1 MADIEIAATAWA
13 SLWLRQESGALQLC
27 VTEGGDIGIYDSR
40 DTAESAKALGV
51 GDTIAEA
58 LEEAHARWHMAWP
71 PEDECRCVELAE
83 QGESLNAY
91 RPAAITPPFKRRP

>member
-27 VTEGGDIGIYDSR
+27 VTEAGDIGVFDSR
-40 DTAESAKALGV
+40 DEAEHAAALGH
-51 GDTIAEA
+51 GDTVAEA
-58 LEEAHARWHMAWP
+58 LEDAHTRWHMAWP
-71 PEDECRCVELAE
+71 PEDECRCVEFAE

-91 RPAAITPPFKRRP
+91 RPAPIAPPFERSV